1 MLKFALKNMLVRRA
15 RVVLVT
21 LSIVLSASVA
31 LLAFNISQQ
40 VSEGIIS
47 TAGYYDMI
55 IGPAGSSTQL
65 AMNTMFFT
73 AFTLVGE
80 PALPI

>member
-15 RVVLVT
+15 RIVLVT

-40 VSEGIIS
+40 VNDGIIS
-47 TAGYYDMI
+47 TAG
-55 IGPAGSSTQL
+55 
-65 AMNTMFFT
+65 
-73 AFTLVGE
+73 
-80 PALPI
+80 